1 MKKAL
6 IITAA
11 LFMLGL
17 LNPVKAQDCDAI
29 VGPYLASRGLDS
41 NNYPIEKIEY
51 FCRVSQNSFY
61 LVNEVPEGAVVYNL
75 HVLTNKITGQRIPRD
90 FVVDLN
96 TLSLWEYDFL
106 KFQVEHKN
114 VTIYFRLGPKNTA
127 RYLAVR
133 NYGEALDR
141 TNFPERIKD

>member
-11 LFMLGL
+11 IFMLGL
-17 LNPVKAQDCDAI
+17 LNPLQAQDCDAI
-29 VGPYLASRGLDS
+29 VGPYLTIRGLDS
-41 NNYPIEKIEY
+41 TSYPIEKIEY
-51 FCRVSQNSFY
+51 FCRVSQNAFY
-61 LVNEVPEGAVVYNL
+61 LTNEVPEDAVVYNL
-75 HVLTNKITGQRIPRD
+75 RDLTNRITGQKISRD

-96 TLSLWEYDFL
+96 TLSLWEYNFL
-106 KFQVEHKN
+106 QFQVEHKN

-127 RYLAVR
+127 RFLAVR

-141 TNFPERIKD
+141 TDFPERFKD